1 MYKAKDWIDT
11 CVREHISCDRPSSQD
26 LPTRLLNV
34 SETELRLCTTVHLG
48 EALYAALSYCWGGD
62 QYQPNQLKGGHDG
75 NLDLYTKGVPLS
87 MFPRTLQDAITVTRD
102 LGLNFIWID
111 SACII
116 QNDEEDKR
124 REIAKMRR
132 IYANSHVTI
141 VASTARTAADGFLQ
155 DREPPPPPIK
165 VPFPCAGGLLGSMYL
180 RGRVSSGWTQ
190 YDVSSLH
197 TDKRAW
203 TMEEKLLSPRV
214 LMYTDRQLR
223 WVCDTTRDCD
233 GGHID
238 SYHNDLVVGPSRV
251 TYVGA
256 SVNPDRLD
264 EYINASASPAGA
276 DGSERFA
283 IAWSILVTCYTRRT
297 VTHVRDR
304 LRAIGGIA
312 EEFSRLTGYRYL
324 AGLWRETLAY
334 DLLWK
339 EDNPVDVPAPK
350 WSRWRG
356 EAPEVFLKKAQHATA
371 PTWSWARGHYQ
382 ITTWMHG
389 RIDFSDFSIVDCNVE
404 LQSAERPY
412 GDVLSG
418 SLTLRGRMKQLY
430 LLDSHKVQYLGR
442 SIWKTG
448 EDTYYTI
455 GTANLDPFRPR
466 PARDPH
472 ASGEGSRQQV
482 LLFNFGTYNDDHE
495 NVGLVLSPLAG
506 SVSTAAGRTSHTRMG
521 IYTLWSME
529 ASEFESW
536 DVGEVVV
543 T

>member
-1 MYKAKDWIDT
+1 
-11 CVREHISCDRPSSQD
+11 
-26 LPTRLLNV
+26 
-34 SETELRLCTTVHLG
+34 
-48 EALYAALSYCWGGD
+48 
-62 QYQPNQLKGGHDG
+62 
-75 NLDLYTKGVPLS
+75 
-87 MFPRTLQDAITVTRD
+87 MFPCTLQDAITVTRN

-132 IYANSHVTI
+132 IYANSYVTI

-155 DREPPPPPIK
+155 DREPPPPLVK
-165 VPFPCAGGLLGSMYL
+165 VPFPCAGGSLGSMYL

-190 YDVSSLH
+190 YDVSSLQ

-203 TMEEKLLSPRV
+203 TMEE
-214 LMYTDRQLR
+214 
-223 WVCDTTRDCD
+223 
-233 GGHID
+233 
-238 SYHNDLVVGPSRV
+238 
-251 TYVGA
+251 
-256 SVNPDRLD
+256 
-264 EYINASASPAGA
+264 
-276 DGSERFA
+276 
-283 IAWSILVTCYTRRT
+283 
-297 VTHVRDR
+297 
-304 LRAIGGIA
+304 
-312 EEFSRLTGYRYL
+312 FSRLSGYRYR

-339 EDNPVDVPAPK
+339 EDNPVDVPVPG
-350 WSRWRG
+350 WSTWRS
-356 EAPEVFLKKAQHATA
+356 EASEFFLENARQATA
-371 PTWSWARGHYQ
+371 PTWSWARGHCQ

-389 RIDFSDFSIVDCNVE
+389 RIDFSDDFAVVDCNST

-418 SLTLRGRMKQLY
+418 RLTLRGRMKQLF

-448 EDTYYTI
+448 EDMYYTI
-455 GTANLDPFRPR
+455 GTANLDPFRPH

-472 ASGEGSRQQV
+472 ASGKGSRQLV

-506 SVSTAAGRTSHTRMG
+506 SESTAAGRTSHTRMG

-536 DVGEVVV
+536 DVGEVMI

>member
-1 MYKAKDWIDT
+1 
-11 CVREHISCDRPSSQD
+11 
-26 LPTRLLNV
+26 
-34 SETELRLCTTVHLG
+34 
-48 EALYAALSYCWGGD
+48 
-62 QYQPNQLKGGHDG
+62 
-75 NLDLYTKGVPLS
+75 
-87 MFPRTLQDAITVTRD
+87 
-102 LGLNFIWID
+102 
-111 SACII
+111 
-116 QNDEEDKR
+116 
-124 REIAKMRR
+124 
-132 IYANSHVTI
+132 
-141 VASTARTAADGFLQ
+141 
-155 DREPPPPPIK
+155 
-165 VPFPCAGGLLGSMYL
+165 
-180 RGRVSSGWTQ
+180 
-190 YDVSSLH
+190 
-197 TDKRAW
+197 
-203 TMEEKLLSPRV
+203 MEEKLLSPRV

-223 WVCDTTRDCD
+223 WVCNTTRDCD

-256 SVNPDRLD
+256 SVNPDRLN
-264 EYINASASPAGA
+264 EYIKASATPAGA
-276 DGSERFA
+276 DEEERFA
-283 IAWSILVTCYTRRT
+283 TAWSILVTCYTRRT

-339 EDNPVDVPAPK
+339 EDNPVDVPVPE
-350 WSRWRG
+350 WSTWRG
-356 EAPEVFLKKAQHATA
+356 EAPEFFLKRAQQATA

-389 RIDFSDFSIVDCNVE
+389 RINFSDFSIVDSNVE

-455 GTANLDPFRPR
+455 GTANLDP
-466 PARDPH
+466 
-472 ASGEGSRQQV
+472 G
-482 LLFNFGTYNDDHE
+482 ND
-495 NVGLVLSPLAG
+495 
-506 SVSTAAGRTSHTRMG
+506 
-521 IYTLWSME
+521 
-529 ASEFESW
+529 
-536 DVGEVVV
+536 
-543 T
+543 